1 MEYEL
6 IPQFDSRKSFYKK
19 AMVKTEDNQKTLY
32 SFDAKVCIINL
43 DLKTAQIISLFSET
57 TTRHI
62 KEFLK
67 QNGFKV
73 EDTNQLRK
81 DYITKYEIL
90 EALK

>member
-6 IPQFDSRKSFYKK
+6 IPKFDSRKSFYKK
-19 AMVKTEDNQKTLY
+19 AMVKTEDNQKILY

-43 DLKTAQIISLFSET
+43 DLNTAQIISLFSNT

-62 KEFLK
+62 KEFLL
-67 QNGFKV
+67 QNNFKV
-73 EDTNQLRK
+73 ENNTQLRK